1 MLMQSAFQKH
11 VDSGISKTINFA
23 NNATIRDVED
33 AYILAWKSGCKGI
46 TVYRAGSREKE
57 VLVKGYSENKDEGVQ
72 MELPLYDT
80 IVYSDTKNSES
91 STEVCC
97 DNPYIVHEAGCET
110 CKTCGWSACL
120 IA

>member
-1 MLMQSAFQKH
+1 
-11 VDSGISKTINFA
+11 
-23 NNATIRDVED
+23 
-33 AYILAWKSGCKGI
+33 
-46 TVYRAGSREKE
+46 
-57 VLVKGYSENKDEGVQ
+57 